1 VSVLESLI
9 LVLIVAPAVLSASYA
24 LHAAIAFRRR
34 RVREGGDTALA
45 TSVIVPLC
53 GVDEDL
59 AGNVRA
65 LVEQRVTGALEVV
78 LAAERDDE
86 PALAALAPLLGRAR
100 AGAGVRGDIA
110 GADIRVVIAGTAGD
124 APSKVHLLEA
134 GVAAARGAR
143 LVFVDSDVRLPHRD
157 FLAGLLGT
165 LDQPRVGIA
174 TCVPAHREARGWGAA
189 LVSDLM
195 HTDLIGLFAIGAAWG
210 RLALANGA
218 CLAIRRDA
226 LVAAGGL
233 APLRGRML
241 MDTGLA
247 RAVRRAGF
255 TIALHRE
262 PVTIQRAHV
271 PLGECARQIR
281 RWHVSLWR
289 ALALPTF
296 AAFVWL
302 RLHATLAL
310 ASLAFGPTPLLRVAG
325 GAALAVRF
333 LSFATIERRIVR
345 ARRPAWLYAAWPL
358 SEIVASVAWIPAVLE
373 PTMEWRG
380 RRYRVAPGGAAVRID
395 AVRAERRDVAI
406 AGAALGSVA
415 AGARHGSTIVRSLRE
430 TWRFLRVA
438 DWIVHWPIVL
448 VAIAAY
454 AAGAPHG
461 IGATVARIAWILV
474 LQSLLVAAGYLVNDV
489 ADRDADRGKLGAPRP
504 PREVRVKRVLAI
516 AAIVA
521 GLAMSVALGFA
532 AAVLATVWVALG
544 IAYSC
549 PPFRLKERGLVGVI
563 SAATLQRL
571 VPFLMVVGWPPR
583 AAAPAVAIAL
593 WLFALG
599 VAFILEHQLA
609 DVDDDLRSGVRT
621 WTTRVGRA
629 RAAVLRDA
637 AVAALWV
644 CAALG
649 AALAFA
655 ARVPAG
661 AASILAALVLPAATL
676 LATRLIAWRFA
687 ASRRLPRRPV
697 LRASGAP
704 VRIYGAGLA
713 GLTAAL
719 ALAEWGRDVE
729 VLEQRLEPGGM
740 ASDLPYVH
748 SLNEDPERIE
758 RWLGVPIAC
767 CFTRV
772 SRETAYLNGWRVPGS
787 RRHWNCVRGAMAG
800 ALDRHLLDLALAR
813 GIPVCF
819 GAPFRPGD
827 EPARGVTIVATG
839 HSRVTF
845 DALGLSS
852 EPLEGYVSVMP
863 WDGEPLLLGY
873 RGAYTR
879 SGYGYV
885 AAAGG
890 HLYALLFSRGPI
902 EDGALAAFERDL
914 ARTEGIVMPG
924 WTRRRGAT
932 PCATC
937 FEKRGFRLAGSV
949 AGMIDPFYL
958 SGVGPALISGGVAA
972 LAEVDAD
979 DARRRFARLTRTFAL
994 KRALAG
1000 MTWGR
1005 GASPLRVLGA
1015 AALNGVL
1022 APVGTV
1028 RRG

>member
-1 VSVLESLI
+1 MSVLQSLI
-9 LVLIVAPAVLSASYA
+9 LVLIVTPAAVSASYA

-34 RVREGGDTALA
+34 RVREEADSGLA

-59 AGNVRA
+59 ADNVRA
-65 LVEQRVTGALEVV
+65 LASQRVAGALEVV

-86 PALAALAPLLGRAR
+86 SALAALGPLLRR
-100 AGAGVRGDIA
+100 DRDGAGVRGDSA
-110 GADIRVVIAGTAGD
+110 GADVRVVIAGSAGD

-143 LVFVDSDVRLPHRD
+143 LVFVDSDVRLPHHE

-165 LDQPRVGIA
+165 LGGPRVGLA
-174 TCVPAHREARGWGAA
+174 TCVPVHREARGWGAA

-226 LVAAGGL
+226 LVAAGEL

-262 PVTIQRAHV
+262 PVTLRRVRI

-296 AAFVWL
+296 AGFVWL

-310 ASLAFGPTPLLRVAG
+310 AALAFGPTPLLRVAG
-325 GAALAVRF
+325 GVVLATRF
-333 LSFATIERRIVR
+333 LSFATIERGFVR
-345 ARRPAWLYAAWPL
+345 ARRPAWLYAAWPV
-358 SEIVASVAWIPAVLE
+358 SELVASVAWIPAVLR

-380 RRYRVAPGGAAVRID
+380 RRYRVARGGAAVRID
-395 AVRAERRDVAI
+395 TGRVERREI
-406 AGAALGSVA
+406 AF
-415 AGARHGSTIVRSLRE
+415 AGARRERALVRSLRE

-454 AAGAPHG
+454 AAGAPQG
-461 IGATVARIAWILV
+461 IGATIARIAWILV

-504 PREVRVKRVLAI
+504 PREVRMKRALAV
-516 AAIVA
+516 AAIGA

-532 AAVLATVWVALG
+532 TAALATLWVVLG

-549 PPFRLKERGLVGVI
+549 APFRLKERGLVGVI
-563 SAATLQRL
+563 SAAALQRL

-583 AAAPAVAIAL
+583 AAALAVAIAL

-599 VAFILEHQLA
+599 VVFILEHQLA
-609 DVDDDLRSGVRT
+609 DVDDDLRSGIQT

-649 AALAFA
+649 AALVFA

-661 AASILAALVLPAATL
+661 AVSILAALVLPAATL
-676 LATRLIAWRFA
+676 LTTRLIAWRFA
-687 ASRRLPRRPV
+687 ASRRLPHRPV
-697 LRASGAP
+697 LRATAEP

-758 RWLGVPIAC
+758 RWLGIPIAR

-787 RRHWNCVRGAMAG
+787 KRHWNCVRGAMAG

-813 GIPVCF
+813 GIPVRF

-839 HSRVTF
+839 HSRVAF
-845 DALGLSS
+845 DALGLRS

-879 SGYGYV
+879 SGYGYI

-890 HLYALLFSRGPI
+890 HLYALLFSRGSV

-937 FEKRGFRLAGSV
+937 FERRGFRLAGSV

-958 SGVGPALISGGVAA
+958 SGIGPALVSGGVAA

-1000 MTWGR
+1000 ITWGR